1 MVNQA
6 HGSASSGYTYTT
18 PRTVYKIKTLLDISN
33 TGIVSDFR
41 DDVPLPFVDDLGNII
56 NNRETW
62 SISRNEQRNWETFVQ
77 AISLRAQPIMTTNPT
92 KSTQD
97 SETIWTFEFGVET
110 ADVYADG
117 NDPVALLKQVLHN
130 VPIIT
135 GLNETADITVPMIDT
150 VNNINT
156 WCSVVDA

>member
-6 HGSASSGYTYTT
+6 HGSASSGYSYTN
-18 PRTVYKIKTLLDISN
+18 PRTVYKIETLLDISN

-62 SISRNEQRNWETFVQ
+62 STSRNEQRNWETFIQ

-92 KSTQD
+92 SSTIE
-97 SETIWTFEFGVET
+97 SNTVWTFKFGVET
-110 ADVYADG
+110 ADVYANGDDAVG
-117 NDPVALLKQVLHN
+117 LLKEVLHN

-135 GLNETADITVPMIDT
+135 GLKETASINVPMLDT
-150 VNNINT
+150 QKNVNT
-156 WCSVVDA
+156 WCSLTTV